1 VCLCSPCRFRLCVD
15 LDRGVCDCDCWVMVL
30 DLIRKRW
37 LVCACDVAVFCVI
50 FLSSLLLC
58 VAGIYRD
65 SFGCLGFVEDAR
77 NYVAW
82 GGE

>member
-1 VCLCSPCRFRLCVD
+1 LQFSPLAVCTSVVVEKCRLFFENFGPFC
-15 LDRGVCDCDCWVMVL
+15 
-30 DLIRKRW
+30 
-37 LVCACDVAVFCVI
+37 FCV
-50 FLSSLLLC
+50 
-58 VAGIYRD
+58 VGIYRD

>member
-1 VCLCSPCRFRLCVD
+1 LFLCYAFVCLCVGSFLA
-15 LDRGVCDCDCWVMVL
+15 VL
-30 DLIRKRW
+30 VFAGFYDWNPRP
-37 LVCACDVAVFCVI
+37 FCVEI
-50 FLSSLLLC
+50 GFSQMNFGPLC
-58 VAGIYRD
+58 FCVVGIYRD